1 MRFRRLMTKWE
12 PLLFLLGAGLL
23 LAFPRKT
30 SAYALIGVELCLNS
44 VIPSLFP
51 FFVLT
56 ALFQERALPLRLGSL
71 LAPVFRRCFR
81 LSGAGGSVFLLG
93 LVSGYPVG
101 AAAASALYRSG
112 GCGKE
117 EAQRLLI
124 IANNCGPAFLLGVL
138 GGRVFGRTGPAF
150 LLLAIHAAVTLWLAA
165 LLGAMPGP
173 PPGEQKADAAPAP
186 LSAAF
191 STAVLRA
198 GSSVLT
204 VCAYVILF
212 SVPVRFLPEIPLL
225 RGLAELTAGLSA
237 MEGFSPK
244 NAAVAAF
251 LLGWGG
257 LSVCA
262 QVLRHAREAGL
273 SAGPYLA
280 GRLLHGLVSALAAWC
295 CFTRP
300 LLLIPL
306 VLAGAAAAVFA
317 KRGGKRQKS
326 GVYCQRGESHDFSK
340 KDGTG
345 LHLLQAFQSRGGGHL
360 HLPEA
365 GHRL

>member
-1 MRFRRLMTKWE
+1 MRFRRLLTEWE
-12 PLLFLLGAGLL
+12 PLLFLLASGLL
-23 LAFPRKT
+23 LAFPRET
-30 SAYALIGVELCLNS
+30 SAYALEGVELCLRS

-56 ALFQERALPLRLGSL
+56 ALFRERAIPSRLGKR
-71 LAPVFRRCFR
+71 LAPVSRRCFR
-81 LSGAGGSVFLLG
+81 LSGAGGSVLLLG

-124 IANNCGPAFLLGVL
+124 LANNCGPAFLLGIL

-150 LLLAIHAAVTLWLAA
+150 VLLAVHIAVTLWLTV
-165 LLGAMPGP
+165 LLGALPSP
-173 PPGEQKADAAPAP
+173 PPKEEIPEASPAP

-191 STAVLRA
+191 SSAVLRA
-198 GSSVLT
+198 GRSVLI

-212 SVPVRFLPEIPLL
+212 SVPVRFLPEQPLL
-225 RGLAELTAGLSA
+225 RGILELTAGLSA
-237 MEGFSPK
+237 MEGFSPES
-244 NAAVAAF
+244 AAVAAF

-262 QVLRHAREAGL
+262 QVLRHAGEAGL
-273 SAGPYLA
+273 SAAPYLA
-280 GRLLHGLVSALAAWC
+280 GRFLHGLVSALAAWC

-306 VLAGAAAAVFA
+306 ILTGAAAAILV
-317 KRGGKRQKS
+317 KRGGKQRRS
-326 GVYCQRGESHDFSK
+326 GVYCHRGESCDLS
-340 KDGTG
+340 
-345 LHLLQAFQSRGGGHL
+345 
-360 HLPEA
+360 
-365 GHRL
+365 

>member
-1 MRFRRLMTKWE
+1 MRFRRLLTKWE
-12 PLLFLLGAGLL
+12 PLLFLLGAGFL
-23 LAFPRKT
+23 LAFPKET
-30 SAYALIGVELCLNS
+30 SAYALEGVELCLRS
-44 VIPSLFP
+44 VIPSLLP

-56 ALFQERALPLRLGSL
+56 ALFRERAMPLRLGAL

-81 LSGAGGSVFLLG
+81 LSGAGGSVLLLG

-124 IANNCGPAFLLGVL
+124 IANNCGPAFLLGIL
-138 GGRVFGRTGPAF
+138 GGRVFGRAGPAF
-150 LLLAIHAAVTLWLAA
+150 LLLAIHIAVTLWLAV
-165 LLGAMPGP
+165 LLGALPGP
-173 PPGEQKADAAPAP
+173 LPREEISEVSPVP

-191 STAVLRA
+191 SSAVLQA
-198 GSSVLT
+198 GSSVLA

-225 RGLAELTAGLSA
+225 RGLAELTAGLTA
-237 MEGFSPK
+237 LEGFSPV
-244 NAAVAAF
+244 NAAAAAF

-262 QVLRHAREAGL
+262 QVLRHAGEAGL
-273 SAGPYLA
+273 SAAPYLA
-280 GRLLHGLVSALAAWC
+280 GRFLHGLVSALAAWC

-306 VLAGAAAAVFA
+306 IVTGAAAAILV
-317 KRGGKRQKS
+317 KRGGKRRQT
-326 GVYCQRGESHDFSK
+326 GVYCHRGESCDLS
-340 KDGTG
+340 
-345 LHLLQAFQSRGGGHL
+345 
-360 HLPEA
+360 
-365 GHRL
+365 

>member
-1 MRFRRLMTKWE
+1 MRFRRLLTKWE

-23 LAFPRKT
+23 LAFPKET
-30 SAYALIGVELCLNS
+30 SAYALEGVEMCFRS

-56 ALFQERALPLRLGSL
+56 ALFRERAMPLRLGKL
-71 LAPVFRRCFR
+71 LTPVFRRCFR
-81 LSGAGGSVFLLG
+81 LGGAGGSVLLLG

-124 IANNCGPAFLLGVL
+124 LANNCGPAFLLGIL
-138 GGRVFGRTGPAF
+138 GRTGPAF
-150 LLLAIHAAVTLWLAA
+150 LLLAVHIAVTLWLAV
-165 LLGAMPGP
+165 LLGALPGP
-173 PPGEQKADAAPAP
+173 PPREEISEVSPVP

-191 STAVLRA
+191 SSAVLQA
-198 GSSVLT
+198 GSSVLA

-212 SVPVRFLPEIPLL
+212 SVPVRFLPEHPLL
-225 RGLAELTAGLSA
+225 RGILELTAGLSA
-237 MEGFSPK
+237 LDGFSPE

-262 QVLRHAREAGL
+262 QVLRHAGEAGL
-273 SAGPYLA
+273 SAAPYLA
-280 GRLLHGLVSALAAWC
+280 GRFLHGVVSALAAWC

-306 VLAGAAAAVFA
+306 VLTGSAAAILV
-317 KRGGKRQKS
+317 KRGGKQRRS
-326 GVYCQRGESHDFSK
+326 GVYCHRGESCDLS
-340 KDGTG
+340 
-345 LHLLQAFQSRGGGHL
+345 
-360 HLPEA
+360 
-365 GHRL
+365 

>member
-1 MRFRRLMTKWE
+1 MRFRRLLTKGE
-12 PLLFLLGAGLL
+12 PLLFLLVTGLL
-23 LAFPRKT
+23 LAFPGET
-30 SAYALIGVELCLNS
+30 SVYALEGIDLCLRS

-56 ALFQERALPLRLGSL
+56 ALFQERAIPLRLGRL

-81 LSGAGGSVFLLG
+81 LSGAGGSVQLLG

-101 AAAASALYRSG
+101 AAAASALYRSR

-124 IANNCGPAFLLGVL
+124 TANNCGPAFLLGIL
-138 GGRVFGRTGPAF
+138 GGRVFGRAGPAF
-150 LLLAIHAAVTLWLAA
+150 LLLAIHIAVTLWLAL

-173 PPGEQKADAAPAP
+173 APAEKTEEPVPAP

-191 STAVLRA
+191 SAAVLRA
-198 GSSVLT
+198 GSGVLT

-212 SVPVRFLPEIPLL
+212 SVPVRFIPELPLL
-225 RGLAELTAGLSA
+225 RGFLELTAGLSA
-237 MEGFSPK
+237 MSGFSPE
-244 NAAVAAF
+244 NAAAAAF

-273 SAGPYLA
+273 SAAPYLA
-280 GRLLHGLVSALAAWC
+280 GRFLHGLVSALAAWC

-306 VLAGAAAAVFA
+306 FLAAAAAAVFV
-317 KRGGKRQKS
+317 KKGGKRGQA
-326 GVYCQRGESHDFSK
+326 GVYCQGGESHDLS
-340 KDGTG
+340 
-345 LHLLQAFQSRGGGHL
+345 
-360 HLPEA
+360 
-365 GHRL
+365 